1 MYRGCG
7 VRIMLEKI
15 VRLFTLKPL
24 ATFALTFLLGVLI
37 NSFSGNYWFYFKVT
51 ETFTKAEAKAKLNKR
66 VIAKCSGDTQTS
78 RGTVVSYHQSQFDR
92 QIVIG
97 VKWDGPLLGKYGQL
111 DVGKD
116 FYERCV
122 TEIN

>member
-1 MYRGCG
+1 MYRDYG
-7 VRIMLEKI
+7 VKIMLKKF
-15 VRLFTLKPL
+15 VRLFTLKSL
-24 ATFALTFLLGVLI
+24 AAFALTFFLGVLI
-37 NSFSGNYWFYFKVT
+37 NTLSGNYWFYFNVA
-51 ETFTKAEAKAKLNKR
+51 ETFTKAEAEAKLNR
-66 VIAKCSGDTQTS
+66 QVIAKCSGDTQTS